1 MKNPFDWDYLTTA
14 PKSGEVLGPYSTL
27 YLVIFAAG
35 FILAAYLYYRPWTKP
50 IGTYVRRKTARKASN
65 IALWIF
71 GTGMFFFLVRMLQI
85 NPFTF
90 GERIW
95 MYLSFAAF
103 LILFS
108 IFAIRFNSARKATIA
123 ERRAIASNKRH
134 AVVRANPV
142 KRPVRR
148 RTQVR

>member
-1 MKNPFDWDYLTTA
+1 MTNPFDWDYLTTA
-14 PKSGEVLGPYSTL
+14 PTSGEVLGPYSTL
-27 YLVIFAAG
+27 YLVIFFLG
-35 FILAAYLYYRPWTKP
+35 FIVAAYLYYRPWTRP
-50 IGTYVRRKTARKASN
+50 VGTYVRRKTVRKAAN
-65 IALWIF
+65 IALWVF
-71 GTGMFFFLVRMLQI
+71 GTGTFFFLVRMLQI

-95 MYLSFAAF
+95 MYLCFTAF

-108 IFAIRFNSARKATIA
+108 IFAIRFNAARKATIA
-123 ERRAIASNKRH
+123 ERRAIASNRRH
-134 AVVRANPV
+134 AARANPV

>member
-1 MKNPFDWDYLTTA
+1 MTNPFDWDYLTT
-14 PKSGEVLGPYSTL
+14 PPTSGEVLGPFSTL
-27 YLVIFAAG
+27 YLVIFATG
-35 FILAAYLYYRPWTKP
+35 FIAAAYLYYRPWTKP
-50 IGTYVRRKTARKASN
+50 VGTYVRRKTVRKASN
-65 IALWIF
+65 MALWVF

-95 MYLSFAAF
+95 MYLSFAA
-103 LILFS
+103 LLLLLS
-108 IFAIRFNSARKATIA
+108 VFALRFRAARKATIA
-123 ERRAIASNKRH
+123 ERILLATSKRH
-134 AVVRANPV
+134 AARTTPV

>member
-14 PKSGEVLGPYSTL
+14 PTSGEILGPYSTL
-27 YLVIFAAG
+27 YLIIFGLG
-35 FILAAYLYYRPWTKP
+35 FIVSAYLYYRPWTRP
-50 IGTYVRRKTARKASN
+50 VGTYVRRKTVRRASN

-71 GTGMFFFLVRMLQI
+71 GTGMFFFLVRLLQI

-103 LILFS
+103 VVLFAV
-108 IFAIRFNSARKATIA
+108 FAMRFNAARKATIA
-123 ERRAIASNKRH
+123 ERRAIASSKRR
-134 AVVRANPV
+134 AARANPV

>member
-1 MKNPFDWDYLTTA
+1 MTNPFDWDYLTTA
-14 PKSGEVLGPYSTL
+14 PTSGEILGPFSIL

-35 FILAAYLYYRPWTKP
+35 FIAAAYLYYRPWTRP
-50 IGTYVRRKTARKASN
+50 VGTYVRRKTVRKASN
-65 IALWIF
+65 VALWVF

-103 LILFS
+103 LVLFS
-108 IFAIRFNSARKATIA
+108 FFAMRFSAARRATIA
-123 ERRAIASNKRH
+123 ERLAIASSKRH
-134 AVVRANPV
+134 AVRANPV